1 MIVTQLIDNLYKGV
15 DEIAQEVSSQE
26 DVRQD
31 VRNEIKE
38 AVGNLS
44 RFKYKLQTNKAL
56 ELFDENREKDDLDV
70 FVWNNFI
77 RKLPEDDSTFYFT
90 CWLYAECYVY
100 RRLRQFFENFKILGN
115 FDYFHKQKFDALQ
128 SSLQPLGDILVITRF
143 KNLSPE
149 EKEMNFHKFLRV
161 DLWGNRND
169 LSISLGKAV
178 EQNKDNIFEV
188 VESYDSF
195 ILSNDSVKVWEHLAC
210 EFEEERIVD
219 FVLDNV
225 GMELVS
231 DFLLADFLL
240 EQKLCTKVRFHVKV
254 MPWFIS
260 DVTATDF
267 DETIKEM
274 SKVPGPLSDFADK
287 LQGYL
292 KEEKLLLMP
301 KTLFWTWPYE
311 FYEMAN
317 VDEKLYNTL
326 QESYLVIFK
335 GDLNYRKLLGDFL
348 WDFTEDFGKCLKG
361 FLPSSVCSLRTIKAD
376 LVCGLQPG
384 VAEKLDAQN
393 PKWMYAGE
401 YGVIQFQGEFGLIS
415 EELIIF
421 ECLPDLKFEDKSL
434 LETMEKEEK

>member
-1 MIVTQLIDNLYKGV
+1 MTQLIDNLYKGV
-15 DEIAQEVSSQE
+15 DEIAQDVSTEEDIRQHAKNEV
-26 DVRQD
+26 
-31 VRNEIKE
+31 KE
-38 AVGNLS
+38 AVGNISKL
-44 RFKYKLQTNKAL
+44 KYKLQTNKTL
-56 ELFDENREKDDLDV
+56 ELFDVNREKDDLDV
-70 FVWNNFI
+70 FAWNNFI
-77 RKLPEDDSTFYFT
+77 RKLPEDDNTFYFT
-90 CWLYAECYVY
+90 CWLYTECYIY
-100 RRLRQFFENFKILGN
+100 RRIRQFFENFKFLGE

-128 SSLQPLGDILVITRF
+128 SSLKPLSDILVITRF
-143 KNLSPE
+143 SDLSIDQ
-149 EKEMNFHKFLRV
+149 KKVNFHKFLRV

-178 EQNKDNIFEV
+178 EKKEDNIFEV

-195 ILSNDSVKVWEHLAC
+195 ILCNDSERVWEHLSC
-210 EFEEERIVD
+210 VFEGERIID

-231 DFLLADFLL
+231 DLLLADFLL
-240 EQKLCTKVRFHVKV
+240 EQKLCTKIRFHVKV

-274 SKVPGPLSDFADK
+274 SKSPGALSDFADK
-287 LQGYL
+287 LQRYM
-292 KEEKLLLMP
+292 KEDKLLLMP
-301 KTLFWTWPYE
+301 KTLFWTWHYE

-317 VDEKLYNTL
+317 VDENLYNTL

-376 LVCGLQPG
+376 LTCGLQPG
-384 VAEKLDAQN
+384 VAEKLEAQN
-393 PKWMYAGE
+393 PKWMFAGE
-401 YGVIQFQGEFGLIS
+401 YAEIHFQGEF
-415 EELIIF
+415 F
-421 ECLPDLKFEDKSL
+421 F
-434 LETMEKEEK
+434 

>member
-1 MIVTQLIDNLYKGV
+1 MFIYFRFEQL
-15 DEIAQEVSSQE
+15 
-26 DVRQD
+26 
-31 VRNEIKE
+31 
-38 AVGNLS
+38 
-44 RFKYKLQTNKAL
+44 
-56 ELFDENREKDDLDV
+56 
-70 FVWNNFI
+70 
-77 RKLPEDDSTFYFT
+77 
-90 CWLYAECYVY
+90 
-100 RRLRQFFENFKILGN
+100 
-115 FDYFHKQKFDALQ
+115 
-128 SSLQPLGDILVITRF
+128 SLQ
-143 KNLSPE
+143 
-149 EKEMNFHKFLRV
+149 EKEKNFHKFLRV

-169 LSISLGKAV
+169 LSISLGKSV
-178 EQNKDNIFEV
+178 EQKEDNIFEV
-188 VESYDSF
+188 VNSYDNF
-195 ILSNDSVKVWEHLAC
+195 ILSDHSAKIWEHLAC
-210 EFEEERIVD
+210 EFEGERIID

-274 SKVPGPLSDFADK
+274 AKFSCILNDFAAK
-287 LQGYL
+287 LQRYIKDG
-292 KEEKLLLMP
+292 KLVLMP

-311 FYEMAN
+311 FYEMAR

-401 YGVIQFQGEFGLIS
+401 YGVIQFQGLF
-415 EELIIF
+415 IF
-421 ECLPDLKFEDKSL
+421 
-434 LETMEKEEK
+434 